1 MNCRSQGACH
11 RIYNRASPVS
21 RCSCTPASA
30 SAQLSSPASSRSSS
44 AVMLS
49 RAVPM
54 AGVTA
59 HKISKYITF
68 FASDVDGTPAASFSP
83 GHPKPILLLLPWL
96 GSRPQAFGKYCEIY
110 FRKGFDVLVVESE
123 VRQFLWPRWG
133 LEYGGHVLDLL
144 ESERFSQRPLVIHAF
159 SIGGY
164 TFSQVLVHVAKDTQ
178 RYQGLTNRI
187 RGHIY
192 DSLVMGSLDHMAKG
206 LGKTLF
212 PRFEHLVRSTGLLY
226 FRLFKHQTVD
236 YFNSAISIF
245 WNTPLM
251 APSLFFYAEN
261 DVLCDYKSLEKMMED
276 WRNRG
281 LSVENMKWKESIH
294 AGHLRTHPQEY
305 LATLDNFV
313 MSLNMVPLKAKM

>member
-1 MNCRSQGACH
+1 MYILCLGVTDQLVLVHASICPTSHVLSAAGACH

-96 GSRPQAFGKYCEIY
+96 GSRPQAF
-110 FRKGFDVLVVESE
+110 
-123 VRQFLWPRWG
+123 
-133 LEYGGHVLDLL
+133 
-144 ESERFSQRPLVIHAF
+144 
-159 SIGGY
+159 GGY